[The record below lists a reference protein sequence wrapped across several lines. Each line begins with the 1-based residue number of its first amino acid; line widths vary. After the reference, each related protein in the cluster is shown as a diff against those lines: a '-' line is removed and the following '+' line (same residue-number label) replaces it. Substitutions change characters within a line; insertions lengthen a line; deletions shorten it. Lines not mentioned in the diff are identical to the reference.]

1 MHTNIQRLQRM
12 NDTKDTAIL
21 KENADVLHDR
31 RHKEALL
38 NDGLISELAR
48 TSLHCKTPDVFLSNY
63 SAVMGSDL
71 CTPDFAKYCLAV
83 CKAEQGPSLDDI
95 LPESHRF
102 SGITTPHRISYQKN
116 PYSDQVFARFCDVVG
131 DANSVCLSTAVS
143 VCEEV
148 YYSRCS
154 YCILP
159 IYSSQD
165 GILTPFTKMIGK
177 YDLMI
182 HTVCDV
188 SMPDNDSVMRFA
200 LLSHSLALPTTDP
213 CYVQFSTVFPSS
225 IGVGRLLNAC
235 EILEAR
241 VTEMITYPLAYTMDD
256 ISHTI
261 RLRVPLDNLR
271 ALLMFLH
278 SVFDTCSFEGIF
290 TIIQ

>member
-1 MHTNIQRLQRM
+1 M
-12 NDTKDTAIL
+12 
-21 KENADVLHDR
+21 
-31 RHKEALL
+31 
-38 NDGLISELAR
+38 IS
-48 TSLHCKTPDVFLSNY
+48 
-63 SAVMGSDL
+63 
-71 CTPDFAKYCLAV
+71 
-83 CKAEQGPSLDDI
+83 
-95 LPESHRF
+95 
-102 SGITTPHRISYQKN
+102 
-116 PYSDQVFARFCDVVG
+116 
-131 DANSVCLSTAVS
+131 
-143 VCEEV
+143 
-148 YYSRCS
+148 
-154 YCILP
+154 
-159 IYSSQD
+159 
-165 GILTPFTKMIGK
+165 K

-241 VTEMITYPLAYTMDD
+241 VTEMITYPLAYTIDD

-278 SVFDTCSFEGIF
+278 SVLDTCSFEGIF